1 MPNVLLS
8 GPAGGGKSQAARD
21 AAAAVAGPAV
31 IADFS
36 AIYNAL
42 KLAQRGPDGKYP
54 DRPTPDPLLPLT
66 ESIRQR
72 TILMAV
78 ERDVA
83 VIATN
88 SDGRPARRAY
98 LLGLLGPGAT
108 ERIVDPGRS
117 VVSARL
123 AGPGGGLSEACTAA
137 VDRWYRNVE

>member
-21 AAAAVAGPAV
+21 AAAAMPGPAV
-31 IADFS
+31 IVDFT
-36 AIYNAL
+36 AIYNAITL
-42 KLAQRGPDGKYP
+42 QQRGPDGKYP

-72 TILMAV
+72 TIRLAG
-78 ERDVA
+78 ERDLA
-83 VIATN
+83 VVATN

-98 LLGLLGPGAT
+98 LLGLLGAGAV
-108 ERIVDPGRS
+108 ERVIDPGRA

-123 AGPGGGLSEACTAA
+123 AGPTGGLSEACTAA
-137 VDRWYRNVE
+137 VDRWYRGVE

>member
-21 AAAAVAGPAV
+21 AAAAMPGPAV

-36 AIYNAL
+36 AIYAAL
-42 KLAQRGPDGKYP
+42 TLARRDADGKYP

-72 TILMAV
+72 TILTAV
-78 ERDVA
+78 DRDIGV
-83 VIATN
+83 VATN
-88 SDGRPARRAY
+88 SDGRADRRAY
-98 LLGLLGPGAT
+98 LLGLLGPGAV
-108 ERIVDPGRS
+108 ERVVDPGRA

-123 AGPGGGLSEACTAA
+123 AGPTGLSEACAAA
-137 VDRWYRNVE
+137 VDRWYRNVQ